1 MGTQGSGSSSY
12 SNLPFE
18 AALRLLFH
26 LSIPAVC
33 PKWRFTSSKLLSGP
47 ACLQS
52 PIVVFHWGSSIR
64 VSHVGHPWEAHPLAS
79 PIVVFHWSLSLGN
92 THRGLDSLP
101 WVLFHWGIPSGIS
114 HCGLCALPWVLFHWG
129 LPLGTSHWGFGALP
143 LVLFHRD
150 LPLDVSH
157 WGSPVEG
164 LPLGSHIG
172 VSHWCSST
180 GFFQWKS
187 PCIIAGKNT
196 DIGIKSKS
204 KSKRLLNSLTCSSV
218 LSTH

>member
-12 SNLPFE
+12 SSLPFE

-101 WVLFHWGIPSGIS
+101 WVLFHWG
-114 HCGLCALPWVLFHWG
+114 

-180 GFFQWKS
+180 GFFRWKS

>member
-12 SNLPFE
+12 SSLPFE

-92 THRGLDSLP
+92 THRGLDS
-101 WVLFHWGIPSGIS
+101 
-114 HCGLCALPWVLFHWG
+114 LPWVLFHWG

>member
-12 SNLPFE
+12 SSLPFE

-64 VSHVGHPWEAHPLAS
+64 VSHVGHPWEAHPLVS
-79 PIVVFHWSLSLGN
+79 PIVVFHWSLSLGI

-101 WVLFHWGIPSGIS
+101 WVLFHWGIPLGIS

>member
-101 WVLFHWGIPSGIS
+101 WVLFHWG
-114 HCGLCALPWVLFHWG
+114 

-157 WGSPVEG
+157 WGSPVEC

-187 PCIIAGKNT
+187 PCITAGKNT

>member
-12 SNLPFE
+12 SSLPFE

-52 PIVVFHWGSSIR
+52 PIVVSHWGSSIR

-101 WVLFHWGIPSGIS
+101 WVLFHWG
-114 HCGLCALPWVLFHWG
+114 

-157 WGSPVEG
+157 WGSPVEC

-187 PCIIAGKNT
+187 PCITAGKNT